1 MLSVECMKI
10 TKDKMI
16 EWLALAV
23 GFTVIYFVI
32 CIVASLLFGWGRD
45 QSIVSLIVESVLFGM
60 LMGAL
65 NLRYMRKDKKKGQR
79 IIRCPFS
86 CRYAQFLISH
96 FGSIVVGQT
105 IVSIFIVKR
114 LALMSACFTLR
125 E

>member
-65 NLRYMRKDKKKGQR
+65 DLRYMRKDKKKDN
-79 IIRCPFS
+79 
-86 CRYAQFLISH
+86 
-96 FGSIVVGQT
+96 
-105 IVSIFIVKR
+105 
-114 LALMSACFTLR
+114 

>member
-1 MLSVECMKI
+1 MKI

-32 CIVASLLFGWGRD
+32 CIGASLLFGWGRD

-65 NLRYMRKDKKKGQR
+65 NLRYMRKDKKKDN
-79 IIRCPFS
+79 
-86 CRYAQFLISH
+86 
-96 FGSIVVGQT
+96 
-105 IVSIFIVKR
+105 
-114 LALMSACFTLR
+114 

>member
-1 MLSVECMKI
+1 MLNVKCMKI
-10 TKDKMI
+10 TKDKIM

-65 NLRYMRKDKKKGQR
+65 NLRYMRKDKKKDN
-79 IIRCPFS
+79 
-86 CRYAQFLISH
+86 
-96 FGSIVVGQT
+96 
-105 IVSIFIVKR
+105 
-114 LALMSACFTLR
+114 

>member
-65 NLRYMRKDKKKGQR
+65 NLRYMRKGK
-79 IIRCPFS
+79 
-86 CRYAQFLISH
+86 
-96 FGSIVVGQT
+96 
-105 IVSIFIVKR
+105 
-114 LALMSACFTLR
+114 
-125 E
+125 

>member
-65 NLRYMRKDKKKGQR
+65 NLRYMRKDKNKDN
-79 IIRCPFS
+79 
-86 CRYAQFLISH
+86 
-96 FGSIVVGQT
+96 
-105 IVSIFIVKR
+105 
-114 LALMSACFTLR
+114 

>member
-45 QSIVSLIVESVLFGM
+45 QTLGSLALESVLFGM
-60 LMGAL
+60 LMGVL
-65 NLRYMRKDKKKGQR
+65 NLRYMRKGK
-79 IIRCPFS
+79 
-86 CRYAQFLISH
+86 
-96 FGSIVVGQT
+96 
-105 IVSIFIVKR
+105 
-114 LALMSACFTLR
+114 
-125 E
+125 

>member
-45 QSIVSLIVESVLFGM
+45 QSIVSLVVESVLFGM

-65 NLRYMRKDKKKGQR
+65 NLRYMRKNKKKDN
-79 IIRCPFS
+79 
-86 CRYAQFLISH
+86 
-96 FGSIVVGQT
+96 
-105 IVSIFIVKR
+105 
-114 LALMSACFTLR
+114 

>member
-1 MLSVECMKI
+1 MKI

-60 LMGAL
+60 LMGA
-65 NLRYMRKDKKKGQR
+65 
-79 IIRCPFS
+79 
-86 CRYAQFLISH
+86 
-96 FGSIVVGQT
+96 
-105 IVSIFIVKR
+105 
-114 LALMSACFTLR
+114 
-125 E
+125 

>member
-1 MLSVECMKI
+1 MNVECGMLSVECMKI

-65 NLRYMRKDKKKGQR
+65 NLRYMRKDKEKDN
-79 IIRCPFS
+79 
-86 CRYAQFLISH
+86 
-96 FGSIVVGQT
+96 
-105 IVSIFIVKR
+105 
-114 LALMSACFTLR
+114 

>member
-23 GFTVIYFVI
+23 GFTVIYVVI
-32 CIVASLLFGWGRD
+32 CIVASLLFGWVRD

-65 NLRYMRKDKKKGQR
+65 NLRYMCKD
-79 IIRCPFS
+79 
-86 CRYAQFLISH
+86 
-96 FGSIVVGQT
+96 
-105 IVSIFIVKR
+105 
-114 LALMSACFTLR
+114 
-125 E
+125 

>member
-45 QSIVSLIVESVLFGM
+45 QSIVSPIVESVLFGM

-65 NLRYMRKDKKKGQR
+65 NLRYMRKDKKKDN
-79 IIRCPFS
+79 
-86 CRYAQFLISH
+86 
-96 FGSIVVGQT
+96 
-105 IVSIFIVKR
+105 
-114 LALMSACFTLR
+114 

>member
-45 QSIVSLIVESVLFGM
+45 QSIVSLVVESVLFGM

-65 NLRYMRKDKKKGQR
+65 NLRYMRKDKKKDN
-79 IIRCPFS
+79 
-86 CRYAQFLISH
+86 
-96 FGSIVVGQT
+96 
-105 IVSIFIVKR
+105 
-114 LALMSACFTLR
+114 

>member
-1 MLSVECMKI
+1 MKI

-32 CIVASLLFGWGRD
+32 FIVASLLFGWGRD
-45 QSIVSLIVESVLFGM
+45 QSIVSLVVESVLFGM

-65 NLRYMRKDKKKGQR
+65 NLRYMRKDKKKDN
-79 IIRCPFS
+79 
-86 CRYAQFLISH
+86 
-96 FGSIVVGQT
+96 
-105 IVSIFIVKR
+105 
-114 LALMSACFTLR
+114 

>member
-65 NLRYMRKDKKKGQR
+65 TLRYMRKDKKKDN
-79 IIRCPFS
+79 
-86 CRYAQFLISH
+86 
-96 FGSIVVGQT
+96 
-105 IVSIFIVKR
+105 
-114 LALMSACFTLR
+114 

>member
-1 MLSVECMKI
+1 MKI

-65 NLRYMRKDKKKGQR
+65 NLRYMRKRQEKGQR
-79 IIRCPFS
+79 IKRCPF
-86 CRYAQFLISH
+86 FL
-96 FGSIVVGQT
+96 
-105 IVSIFIVKR
+105 
-114 LALMSACFTLR
+114 
-125 E
+125 

>member
-1 MLSVECMKI
+1 MKI

-32 CIVASLLFGWGRD
+32 CIVTSLLFGWGRD

-65 NLRYMRKDKKKGQR
+65 NLRYMRKDKKKDN
-79 IIRCPFS
+79 
-86 CRYAQFLISH
+86 
-96 FGSIVVGQT
+96 
-105 IVSIFIVKR
+105 
-114 LALMSACFTLR
+114 

>member
-1 MLSVECMKI
+1 MKI

-32 CIVASLLFGWGRD
+32 YIVASLLFGWGRD

-65 NLRYMRKDKKKGQR
+65 NLRYMRKDKKKDN
-79 IIRCPFS
+79 
-86 CRYAQFLISH
+86 
-96 FGSIVVGQT
+96 
-105 IVSIFIVKR
+105 
-114 LALMSACFTLR
+114 

>member
-45 QSIVSLIVESVLFGM
+45 QSIVSLIVESVLFVM

-65 NLRYMRKDKKKGQR
+65 NLRYMRKDKKKDN
-79 IIRCPFS
+79 
-86 CRYAQFLISH
+86 
-96 FGSIVVGQT
+96 
-105 IVSIFIVKR
+105 
-114 LALMSACFTLR
+114 

>member
-10 TKDKMI
+10 TKGKMI

-65 NLRYMRKDKKKGQR
+65 NLRYMRKDKKKDN
-79 IIRCPFS
+79 
-86 CRYAQFLISH
+86 
-96 FGSIVVGQT
+96 
-105 IVSIFIVKR
+105 
-114 LALMSACFTLR
+114 

>member
-1 MLSVECMKI
+1 MNVECGVWSVECMKI

-65 NLRYMRKDKKKGQR
+65 ILRYMRKDKKKDN
-79 IIRCPFS
+79 
-86 CRYAQFLISH
+86 
-96 FGSIVVGQT
+96 
-105 IVSIFIVKR
+105 
-114 LALMSACFTLR
+114 

>member
-1 MLSVECMKI
+1 MKI

-32 CIVASLLFGWGRD
+32 CIVASLRFGWGRD

-65 NLRYMRKDKKKGQR
+65 NLRYMRKDKKKDN
-79 IIRCPFS
+79 
-86 CRYAQFLISH
+86 
-96 FGSIVVGQT
+96 
-105 IVSIFIVKR
+105 
-114 LALMSACFTLR
+114 

>member
-65 NLRYMRKDKKKGQR
+65 NLRYMRKDKKRG
-79 IIRCPFS
+79 C
-86 CRYAQFLISH
+86 
-96 FGSIVVGQT
+96 
-105 IVSIFIVKR
+105 VK
-114 LALMSACFTLR
+114 TP
-125 E
+125 

>member
-1 MLSVECMKI
+1 MWSVECGMLNVMCMKI

-45 QSIVSLIVESVLFGM
+45 QSIVSLVVESVLFGM

-65 NLRYMRKDKKKGQR
+65 NLRYMRKDKKKDN
-79 IIRCPFS
+79 
-86 CRYAQFLISH
+86 
-96 FGSIVVGQT
+96 
-105 IVSIFIVKR
+105 
-114 LALMSACFTLR
+114 

>member
-32 CIVASLLFGWGRD
+32 CIVASLLFVWGRD

-65 NLRYMRKDKKKGQR
+65 NLRYMRKDKNKDN
-79 IIRCPFS
+79 
-86 CRYAQFLISH
+86 
-96 FGSIVVGQT
+96 
-105 IVSIFIVKR
+105 
-114 LALMSACFTLR
+114 

>member
-65 NLRYMRKDKKKGQR
+65 NLRYMRKDKKRG
-79 IIRCPFS
+79 C
-86 CRYAQFLISH
+86 
-96 FGSIVVGQT
+96 
-105 IVSIFIVKR
+105 VKIH
-114 LALMSACFTLR
+114 TLF
-125 E
+125 